1 MIRAPLQGRH
11 ACRTATL
18 PIMEREVMVL
28 FLMLVCQDNVPVPA
42 PAGAA
47 GADVE
52 QWVTDMDRK
61 GARVIGDALA
71 PDSQAMAVRVR
82 NDQLHTTQGAFL
94 GTNGALLGFDVLDC
108 RDLDEAVEIAAA
120 HPLARRCVLEI
131 RPVAADQ

>member
-1 MIRAPLQGRH
+1 M
-11 ACRTATL
+11 
-18 PIMEREVMVL
+18 L
-28 FLMLVCQDNVPVPA
+28 FLMLVCRDNVPVPA
-42 PAGAA
+42 STGPA

-52 QWVTDMDRK
+52 RWVTDMDRR

-82 NDQLHTTQGAFL
+82 DGQLHSSQGAFL
-94 GTNGALLGFDVLDC
+94 DTKGALLGFDVLDC

-131 RPVAADQ
+131 RPVATDQERQSVPEP